1 MNYEPLTM
9 NYELL
14 TMNYQSRI
22 NELRFTTILLIFF
35 SFFGA
40 NIKAQTNVAALLDS
54 TTILIGDQTDLHLR
68 VTSLPN
74 VAVQFPIVT
83 AEQLGNLEILKTGK
97 IDTLQASANQLTTQQ
112 NITVTAFDSGFYRIP
127 ELAFKSGNQ
136 TLYSKPLE
144 LQVLTL
150 QVDSTFIAPIKP
162 IRDVPMTLRE
172 LSQMLGT
179 VFMII
184 LLGVVLVW
192 WLRRRS
198 RKEPEP
204 EPVYVPPAHVTAL
217 EKLNLLEK
225 EKLWQQDKTK
235 AYYTKLTYIF
245 REYLENR
252 YGVNAL
258 ESTTDEILGWL
269 KREKFS
275 DALTTKLRNTLQASD
290 LVKFAKSK
298 PGVDIHQN
306 ALDTA
311 YEFIDATKKIL
322 TEEEEAQLAKAT
334 TVEK

>member
-1 MNYEPLTM
+1 MKNE
-9 NYELL
+9 
-14 TMNYQSRI
+14 SRI
-22 NELRFTTILLIFF
+22 NELRFTTLLFIFI
-35 SFFGA
+35 SFWGA

-68 VTSLPN
+68 VTTPPN
-74 VAVQFPIVT
+74 VVVQFPIVT
-83 AEQLGNLEILKTGK
+83 AEQLGDLEIINMGK

-172 LSQMLGT
+172 LAEMFGAIL
-179 VFMII
+179 II
-184 LLGVVLVW
+184 IALSTLLIW
-192 WLRRRS
+192 WLRRRNQ
-198 RKEPEP
+198 KEPEP

-217 EKLNLLEK
+217 EKLRLLEK

-235 AYYTKLTYIF
+235 AYYSKLTYIF

-269 KREKFS
+269 QREKFS

-322 TEEEEAQLAKAT
+322 TEEEAQLAKAAAKKT
-334 TVEK
+334 QTKTSF